1 MKIIVGIKVNTE
13 NTLRYHETSF
23 PDPNV
28 EEWRGV
34 TVFGEF
40 QSSAGLHPLT
50 LELLEEAREMA
61 AESGDKAQLLL
72 IGNGLVETAR
82 KYYAQG
88 ADRVFVYDDPSLAAA
103 DSERYLRI
111 MAHFIDNY
119 KPAAILFPE
128 TELGVLLQKHILD
141 HAEANGNALKVQMIQ
156 EGSAAGKAP
165 DPDHLGELVICE
177 IP

>member
-1 MKIIVGIKVNTE
+1 MKIIICSKKNEE
-13 NTLRYHETSF
+13 NIVRYHETSF

-40 QSSAGLHPLT
+40 QSTGELHPLIRV
-50 LELLEEAREMA
+50 LLEKARKMA
-61 AESGDKAQLLL
+61 DESDDKAQLLL

-82 KYYAQG
+82 DYYACG
-88 ADRVFVYDDPSLAAA
+88 TDRVFVYDDPALTAA
-103 DSERYLRI
+103 DVDMYIRI
-111 MAHFIDNY
+111 MSNFIDNY

-128 TELGVLLQKHILD
+128 TDLGCILQKCILD
-141 HAEANGNALKVQMIQ
+141 YAEKNGNLLESQISQESAEAGMSL
-156 EGSAAGKAP
+156 
-165 DPDHLGELVICE
+165 DPTHRGELVICE

>member
-1 MKIIVGIKVNTE
+1 MKIILSSKANTE

-40 QSSAGLHPLT
+40 QSGGNLHPFP
-50 LELLEEAREMA
+50 LELLEKAREIA

-82 KYYAQG
+82 KFYAQG
-88 ADRVFVYDDPSLAAA
+88 ADRVFVYDDPTLAAVEA
-103 DSERYLRI
+103 ERYIRV

-119 KPAAILFPE
+119 KPAAIIFPE

-141 HAEANGNALKVQMIQ
+141 HAEANGNELKVQTTQ
-156 EGSAAGKAP
+156 EALSPGKAP
-165 DPDHLGELVICE
+165 DPAHLGELVICE